1 MEATDPSNPISFDKS
16 PNHELRLF
24 RGFYG
29 NLQFDIQG
37 TLLTAGGGILFVRP
51 TALDES
57 DMASSDVL
65 KQQYEAHVTVSH
77 KFDAIVLNAEFM
89 RWTSQWHF
97 GEKQNLNF
105 MGVGANYV
113 F

>member
-1 MEATDPSNPISFDKS
+1 
-16 PNHELRLF
+16 
-24 RGFYG
+24 
-29 NLQFDIQG
+29 
-37 TLLTAGGGILFVRP
+37 VRP

-65 KQQYEAHVTVSH
+65 KQQYEFHATVSH

-89 RWTSQWHF
+89 HWTSQWHY

-113 F
+113 W